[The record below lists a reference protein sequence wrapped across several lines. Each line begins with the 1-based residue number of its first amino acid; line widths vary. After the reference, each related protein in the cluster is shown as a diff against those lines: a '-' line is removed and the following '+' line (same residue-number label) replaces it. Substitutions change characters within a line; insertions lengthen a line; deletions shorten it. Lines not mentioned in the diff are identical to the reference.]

1 MKKFLTLLMALVM
14 TVSMSALPINL
25 KAEKKQGLSKHQTEH
40 SMKKQERVEKMH
52 QVAPTMESRKAIPAD
67 QVVKKVADKNY
78 KKIAASTMDDI
89 NFIELNYSSIAL
101 GPIYTEDE
109 TWCVGLECRD
119 ESKPEYGTLIQLD
132 WIAPADDFT
141 GTFTTKDFTSDYTW
155 GMTNYCFGWILFDSI
170 SMTISTSTGEHG
182 ESIVLDAIL
191 IGTDGWDNYAFK
203 VHAEQ
208 MQITPSEV
216 IELPVLT
223 ATIDENEDGFVL
235 AANDKDVE
243 LALSIQAIDIT
254 NITLDNVD
262 LSASKFVYKGTSIT
276 PLQLDLS
283 ISVTSVEGIGYAYV
297 SDLVIIGD
305 DYKQYNMQ
313 LITPLP
319 APTETVE
326 IACVNMQLSM
336 EGTQIFFI
344 ATNKTYEVSGVWEA
358 EEVVAGTYPE
368 AISSF
373 YNIETD
379 NYLIAWSTTLVVSGS
394 AEEGWILDVEAL
406 CPDNKIYKANLKYY
420 VPTPTDTI
428 VVAFDNS
435 AKARYYPE
443 YGNDLQLFNEN
454 EQYYAALNVANVD
467 LGSSFTNEDLYAAFS
482 GVEVKVDGKYL
493 PIDYAYA
500 QNGLLSQVGDTTKMY
515 AEYLTFDGKL
525 YEVHLWHVAPTPTET
540 VNVTYETAEFMNS
553 MDFSGTYSLLAYG
566 PDSLTAMVITLYAA
580 FEEEIDGT
588 FVNDG
593 KFGLFGEGQY
603 EFDAAN
609 TYFGTYN
616 AEIEQY
622 DLVYAEKGEVTVTMD
637 DEKNITL
644 TGYIIC
650 ENAVQYNVTMKSKVK
665 RPQLDYDSP
674 DTPVDRVFTAQDEVT
689 ILDYVEEA
697 GMIYFAVQS
706 VEYRDAFDFFL
717 IVEKA
722 DPETKLPVGEYEIND
737 SGDYNTV
744 FAGQGI
750 DWYQQMITPGFYGF
764 VDEEG
769 NILEPMY
776 FLVDGNV
783 VISKNSDGSLRVEVN
798 ALNSYDVPVHLV
810 YNPDGTGVE
819 NSTVNVAGDKKQ
831 LIDGQLIIIRNG
843 KAYNAMGAQ
852 VK

>member
-67 QVVKKVADKNY
+67 QVVKKAADKNY

>member
-1 MKKFLTLLMALVM
+1 
-14 TVSMSALPINL
+14 
-25 KAEKKQGLSKHQTEH
+25 
-40 SMKKQERVEKMH
+40 MKKQKRVEKMH

-67 QVVKKVADKNY
+67 QVVKKAADKNY

>member
-40 SMKKQERVEKMH
+40 SMKKQKRVEKMH

-67 QVVKKVADKNY
+67 QVVKKAADKNY